1 MKQENINKE
10 RNNADSPIIE
20 ISNLKTYFFTEEGTV
35 RAVDGVDL
43 RIYRGEVLGLVGE
56 SGCGKSTVALSI
68 LGLVPKPGKTLSGNI
83 IFEGNELQDL
93 DDNVFREIRGSII
106 SIIWQDPMSSLNP
119 VFTVGSQV
127 SEVIKIHQGFQ
138 SDQEILERTIE
149 LFEKVEIPDAERRI
163 NDYPHEFSGGMRQR
177 VMIAM
182 ALSCNPKLLIADEPT
197 TSLDVTIQAQILDLM
212 RQMKKDFDSA
222 ILLITHDL
230 GVVAE
235 MADKVAVMYAGKIVE
250 YSDVLTIFKKPLHPY
265 TEALLES
272 VPRVDKMQEKLT
284 PILGTVPNLVDIA
297 PGCRFEP
304 RCRRAI
310 DICVKEEPSAFEVEP
325 GHVVSC
331 HLVRKKI

>member
-10 RNNADSPIIE
+10 RNNTGSPIIE
-20 ISNLKTYFFTEEGTV
+20 VSNLKTYFFTEEGAV
-35 RAVDGVDL
+35 RAVDDVDL
-43 RIYRGEVLGLVGE
+43 RIYKGEVLGLVGE

-68 LGLVPKPGKTLSGNI
+68 LGLVPKPGKILSGNI

-93 DDNVFREIRGSII
+93 DDNMFREIRGSII

-127 SEVIKIHQGFQ
+127 SEVLKIHQDLQ

-149 LFEKVEIPDAERRI
+149 LFEKVEIPDAARRI

-212 RQMKKDFDSA
+212 RQMKEDFDSA

-250 YSDVLTIFKKPLHPY
+250 YSDVLTIFKNPLHPY
-265 TEALLES
+265 TEALLEA
-272 VPRVDKMQEKLT
+272 VPRVDIVQEKLT
-284 PILGTVPNLVDIA
+284 PILGTVPNLVDLP
-297 PGCRFEP
+297 PGCRFQP
-304 RCRRAI
+304 RCSRAI
-310 DICVKEEPSAFEVEP
+310 DICVKEEPSAIESES
-325 GHVVSC
+325 GHIVSC
-331 HLVRKKI
+331 HLVGKKN